1 MNQITYFEIQATD
14 PEKLIDFYRHVF
26 GWNFDEQKGL
36 PVRYWRIETVGISG
50 GLLQRPSQIPP
61 THCGTNAYTCSMQ
74 VADFDATAEK
84 ILANGGQVA
93 MPKFEVPGRC
103 WQGYFIDPDNNVFGL
118 VQIIE

>member
-14 PEKLIDFYRHVF
+14 PEKLIDFYRQVF
-26 GWNFDEQKGL
+26 SWNFDEQKGL

-50 GLLQRPSQIPP
+50 GLLQRPAQTPP

-74 VADFDATAEK
+74 VADFDSASEK
-84 ILANGGQVA
+84 ILANGGQIA